1 MRGGVNDR
9 NSVGIFLT
17 PLFEAGKSDAM
28 RTRIVFPTV
37 VAATLICASLSYGQA
52 GAVPAATPIDA
63 TLYTRYHTDPNETI
77 IDWNVCGSLPGSSG
91 CYGSGSLGPF
101 GRIGGV
107 MEGEPKTDLI
117 ANTVTRPI
125 YLVDIASGPNQ
136 NEVVLY
142 VYTKVDTITTDSDTV
157 TVTLSQTISLPLVGG
172 VSSGSNY
179 TSMAANKQFL
189 FFGTRLNPEAV
200 EINKRTF
207 SVTQF
212 GGFSPP
218 INIFGITAND
228 YGYVTLSFG
237 PFNSSNAAFIVV
249 GPDGSDVEDV
259 DGSQFMLNTDQAI
272 KVTARSAGISRPAHA
287 GISDPLRGRRFRGRH
302 DQKERVPAAPAGA
315 VPAATPIDATLY
327 TRYHTDPNQTII
339 DWNVCGSL
347 PDSSGCYGSGSLGP
361 FGRVGAL
368 MEGEP
373 TTNRIA
379 NTVTRAIYVL
389 DSASG
394 PNQNEVVLYVYTKV
408 DTITT
413 DSDTVTVTLSQTI
426 SLPLVGGTS
435 AMTPQ
440 MAANKQF
447 LFIGTDQSPQ
457 AVVLDKRTFSVTQL
471 GGSSSSNVFG
481 IFANQYGYATI
492 TFGSFRGGH
501 NAFIVAGPD
510 GSDKEDGDE
519 TQFMLDTVMG
529 LTLRP

>member
-1 MRGGVNDR
+1 MKAPTSWSGNALHGQLQER
-9 NSVGIFLT
+9 NQRKR
-17 PLFEAGKSDAM
+17 PPAKAKSFDIM

-52 GAVPAATPIDA
+52 AAVPAATPIDA
-63 TLYTRYHTDPNETI
+63 TLYTRYHTDPNQTI

-101 GRIGGV
+101 ARIGGV

-327 TRYHTDPNQTII
+327 TRYHTDPIQTII
-339 DWNVCGSL
+339 DWHVCGSL

-379 NTVTRAIYVL
+379 NTVTRAIYIL
-389 DSASG
+389 DPASG

-408 DTITT
+408 DTITADT
-413 DSDTVTVTLSQTI
+413 DTVTVTLSQTI
-426 SLPLVGGTS
+426 SLPLVGGVSSGSNYTS
-435 AMTPQ
+435 

-447 LFIGTDQSPQ
+447 LFFGTRLNPE
-457 AVVLDKRTFSVTQL
+457 AVEINKRTFTVTQF
-471 GGSSSSNVFG
+471 GGF
-481 IFANQYGYATI
+481 
-492 TFGSFRGGH
+492 
-501 NAFIVAGPD
+501 
-510 GSDKEDGDE
+510 
-519 TQFMLDTVMG
+519 
-529 LTLRP
+529 